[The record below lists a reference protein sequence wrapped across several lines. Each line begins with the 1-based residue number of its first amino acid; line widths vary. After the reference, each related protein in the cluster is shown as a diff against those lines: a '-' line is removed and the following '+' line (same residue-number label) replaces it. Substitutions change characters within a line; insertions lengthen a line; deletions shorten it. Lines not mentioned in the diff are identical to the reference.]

1 MPLLEHLRQQNWI
14 GRPAGRW
21 EYVGLCPLHEESRPS
36 FYVNTHKDVFYCHGC
51 GQGGDLIRFLQLS
64 HHLPFH
70 EGLAYLDPPATRDK
84 DTIAVLEQ
92 AATFYQHQLDQY
104 PEALG
109 YLWQRGV
116 YHPALIRELGIGY
129 APGGN
134 LRCHLAAQG
143 YSFEFL
149 RTAGLI
155 NAQGADALYQRIV
168 FPLRQGEHIVNLYG
182 RSLGAAFSHRFL
194 PGSKGGLYA

>member
-1 MPLLEHLRQQNWI
+1 LLEYLRQQNWI
-14 GRPAGRW
+14 GRPAGHG

-51 GQGGDLIRFLQLS
+51 GQGGDLMRFLQLS
-64 HHLPFH
+64 HHLAFH
-70 EGLAYLDPPATRDK
+70 EGLAYLHPTATRDV
-84 DTIAVLEQ
+84 IAVLEQ

-116 YHPALIRELGIGY
+116 YHPTLIRELGIGY

-134 LRCHLAAQG
+134 LRRHLTAQG
-143 YSFEFL
+143 YSF
-149 RTAGLI
+149 A
-155 NAQGADALYQRIV
+155 AASALPSPIV
-168 FPLRQGEHIVNLYG
+168 SCPAARAACMHGKRCAIMTKSSWSKDYSTMARYG
-182 RSLGAAFSHRFL
+182 RPVFRTRPARWA
-194 PGSKGGLYA
+194 PI